1 MGQLSQSVPKN
12 SSNFAPS
19 FRNEWRCVVLECIE
33 LSRRGAFPAIRE
45 SLGLGTQ
52 EALHQAEHKLFVKM
66 KKTKKNATKVAKT
79 DDNVKQ
85 LVETIKGQR
94 QLKEKEQQ
102 LRKPATEQVE
112 DYLCHNADGYK
123 PNHRGR
129 LPWGDE
135 EIVVRRH
142 RSYTWE
148 NFRMPKNINPETEAK
163 LQDLFTQRLFRQQLL
178 DNAKE
183 AANMAQTQ
191 LRAARTNFRATEDTL
206 AQLLP
211 DSKCIHEEIEI
222 VVP

>member
-1 MGQLSQSVPKN
+1 
-12 SSNFAPS
+12 
-19 FRNEWRCVVLECIE
+19 
-33 LSRRGAFPAIRE
+33 
-45 SLGLGTQ
+45 
-52 EALHQAEHKLFVKM
+52 M
-66 KKTKKNATKVAKT
+66 KENVKKNATKVAKT

-112 DYLCHNADGYK
+112 DYLCHNTDGYK

-148 NFRMPKNINPETEAK
+148 NFRMPKNIDPETEAK

-183 AANMAQTQ
+183 ASNMAQTQ